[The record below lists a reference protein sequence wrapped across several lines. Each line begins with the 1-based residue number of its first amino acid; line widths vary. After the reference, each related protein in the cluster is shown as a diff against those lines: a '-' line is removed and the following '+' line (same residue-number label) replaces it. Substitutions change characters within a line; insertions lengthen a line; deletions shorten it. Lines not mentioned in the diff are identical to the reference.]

1 MTASA
6 YEASSVK
13 RKRRTNAEMV
23 GFRNA
28 IFDIVAEH
36 RPCSARQVYYRAVVA
51 GLIEK
56 DGAGSRA
63 NESKVGRVLNELREG
78 WLSYRPGAPG
88 HEIYVRF
95 ATEAAALQQEFGEE
109 DEAAVTETACRMLGD
124 AMPFGWITDNT
135 RTRYQADAWA
145 DKDAAIKDMIRYY
158 RRDLWR
164 SQPRHVEVWCES
176 DSIAGVILGLCDE
189 YGVPLLPC
197 RGQAPKRFVYDSAQ
211 AYGRLG
217 KPVTVLYVGDF
228 DPCGLDIGNSVRDRI
243 TRYLAPSSGIEV
255 DFQRIAITGRQV
267 LEEQLPGHGLNRNIA
282 PAVRGRFLD
291 ECEAYGIPGE
301 AVEAEAMRPDDL
313 RDLVTRHILS
323 LIDER
328 QWELEQAVEQM
339 ERLSLQEML
348 GGAA

>member
-1 MTASA
+1 VTASV

-13 RKRRTNAEMV
+13 RKRRTTAELAD
-23 GFRNA
+23 FRGA
-28 IFDIVAEH
+28 IFEIVAEH

-78 WLSYRPGAPG
+78 WLKYRRGGPDAW
-88 HEIYVRF
+88 ILDRYIS
-95 ATEAAALQQEFGEE
+95 EALEYTDADE
-109 DEAAVTETACRMLGD
+109 DQAAVMACRALGD

-135 RTRYQADAWA
+135 RTRYQADVWA
-145 DKDAAIKDMIRYY
+145 DKDAAVNDMIRYY

-164 SQPRHVEVWCES
+164 AQPRHVEVWCES

-243 TRYLAPSSGIEV
+243 ARYLPPGCGVEV
-255 DFQRIAITGRQV
+255 DFQRIAITGQQV
-267 LEEQLPGHGLNRNIA
+267 LDDNLPGHGLNRNIA
-282 PAVRGRFLD
+282 PAVRERFLA
-291 ECEAYGIPGE
+291 ECSAYGIPGE
-301 AVEAEAMRPDDL
+301 AVEAEAMPPDDL
-313 RDLVTRHILS
+313 RSLVTGYILGY
-323 LIDER
+323 IDER
-328 QWELEQAVEQM
+328 QWELELAAEAM
-339 ERLSLQEML
+339 ERLSLREML
-348 GGAA
+348 GGAE